1 MFFND
6 IDSQGLADDG
16 WQHTRNL
23 GEKLLRM
30 EMEQITEKPMFV
42 FGKPVQ
48 GGVSGITDLSEA
60 TSDNNF
66 QIETVQHDY
75 RETFSTLYRTLWVQA
90 TKL

>member
-1 MFFND
+1 
-6 IDSQGLADDG
+6 
-16 WQHTRNL
+16 
-23 GEKLLRM
+23 
-30 EMEQITEKPMFV
+30 MFV

-48 GGVSGITDLSEA
+48 GGVSGINPDLSEA

-75 RETFSTLYRTLWVQA
+75 QKHSAPLYRTLWVQA